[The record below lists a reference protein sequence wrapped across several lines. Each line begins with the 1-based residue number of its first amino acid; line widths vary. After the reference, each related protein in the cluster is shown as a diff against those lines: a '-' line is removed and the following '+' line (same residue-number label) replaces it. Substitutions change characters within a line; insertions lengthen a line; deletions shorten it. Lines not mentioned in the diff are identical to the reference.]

1 MVMSSTQHA
10 RDTQLSRLRA
20 AVIDPIYDSIL
31 LQLATV
37 GAVLIVLGAIMNV
50 GVWAAIFPVWGA
62 GLVLVGLSC
71 YGFIWWQR
79 Q

>member
-1 MVMSSTQHA
+1 MSSTQNA

-20 AVIDPIYDSIL
+20 AVIDPIRGSIL
-31 LQLATV
+31 LQLATAGV
-37 GAVLIVLGAIMNV
+37 LLIVLGAIMNN
-50 GVWAAIFPVWGA
+50 GVWAAIFPIWGA
-62 GLVLVGLSC
+62 GLGIVGLSC